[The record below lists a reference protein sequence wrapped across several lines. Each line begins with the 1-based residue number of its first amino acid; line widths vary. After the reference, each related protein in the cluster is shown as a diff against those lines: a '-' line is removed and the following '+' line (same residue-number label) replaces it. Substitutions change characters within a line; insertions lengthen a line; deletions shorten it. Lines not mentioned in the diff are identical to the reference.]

1 MLIVMPRKCDYRFI
15 KNQLNTMVNCKKKKE
30 SVCVK
35 ERGRERGRE
44 TDRQSERDRDRQTNR
59 HNQITS
65 CFVDCDC

>member
-15 KNQLNTMVNCKKKKE
+15 KNQLNMMVNCKKKRE

-44 TDRQSERDRDRQTNR
+44 TDRQTNR
-59 HNQITS
+59 
-65 CFVDCDC
+65 